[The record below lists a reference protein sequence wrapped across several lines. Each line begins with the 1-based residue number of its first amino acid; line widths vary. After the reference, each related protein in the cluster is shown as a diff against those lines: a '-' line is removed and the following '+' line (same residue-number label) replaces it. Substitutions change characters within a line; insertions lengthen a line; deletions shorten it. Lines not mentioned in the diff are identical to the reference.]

1 MDPTTRL
8 LTGETFSLKYHDVEG
23 VLDFLV
29 LQQDF
34 DLAIQRTWQPGDR
47 FRSLINDGYG
57 VQMWWEGEIVE
68 REPFN
73 KQYPNSMFLCFRI
86 RFVATYFLKRKQLV
100 VILRFFQMGQP
111 RN

>member
-1 MDPTTRL
+1 MDPTTKL

-34 DLAIQRTWQPGDR
+34 DLAILRTWQPGDC

-57 VQMWWEGEIVE
+57 EQMWWEGHIEAC
-68 REPFN
+68 EPLSD
-73 KQYPNSMFLCFRI
+73 QYPNSQFLCYRV
-86 RFVATYFLKRKQLV
+86 RFV
-100 VILRFFQMGQP
+100 P
-111 RN
+111 N